1 MKYKYLPI
9 VNWVKKGIED
19 KTFKAGDK
27 LPTEDELIKK
37 FSCGRY
43 TARQA
48 ISALEEEGLVNR
60 IQGSGSY
67 IAPSEV
73 ENETQQNSSNIIGVI
88 IRNNRVHIF
97 PEVFR
102 GISEQLSSHGYLMN
116 IFITDNDY
124 IKERQA
130 IENVLAM
137 NPAGIILEPAGS
149 PLVPYNQPIYE
160 ELSKKIPLIS
170 FHGRVSDNTPYIPLQ
185 GRKGTQKLARY
196 LIDHGHTK
204 IGSLYCMDEYTVI
217 SRYMGFKDEMAANGL
232 EISEENTLWIR
243 RNLLS
248 DIFSDNGNLAVDRM
262 IKNVSAVIC
271 HDDRIA
277 YELIKYLH
285 SKNIRV
291 PEDISVVGYDN
302 ADIFTDTDIRL
313 TTIAHPKAKYGE
325 NVANGILEL
334 INDPDA
340 FSISK
345 YAVEPELIEGN
356 SVSCMD
362 QHSI

>member
-1 MKYKYLPI
+1 
-9 VNWVKKGIED
+9 
-19 KTFKAGDK
+19 
-27 LPTEDELIKK
+27 
-37 FSCGRY
+37 
-43 TARQA
+43 
-48 ISALEEEGLVNR
+48 
-60 IQGSGSY
+60 
-67 IAPSEV
+67 
-73 ENETQQNSSNIIGVI
+73 
-88 IRNNRVHIF
+88 
-97 PEVFR
+97 
-102 GISEQLSSHGYLMN
+102 
-116 IFITDNDY
+116 
-124 IKERQA
+124 
-130 IENVLAM
+130 
-137 NPAGIILEPAGS
+137 
-149 PLVPYNQPIYE
+149 
-160 ELSKKIPLIS
+160 
-170 FHGRVSDNTPYIPLQ
+170 
-185 GRKGTQKLARY
+185 
-196 LIDHGHTK
+196 
-204 IGSLYCMDEYTVI
+204 MDEYTVI

-232 EISEENTLWIR
+232 ETSEENTLWIR